1 MAPSDH
7 TMSPIA
13 WLFISMF
20 AGVILILAIVYL
32 FALKIRHDKKKAAGN
47 AVDDKVFGNV
57 IANPITTQEHLT
69 RSASL
74 TERVSSAAR
83 TVLGL

>member
-1 MAPSDH
+1 MSASDF

-32 FALKIRHDKKKAAGN
+32 FALKIRHDKKKAAQKTEE
-47 AVDDKVFGNV
+47 DEIFGHA
-57 IANPITTQEHLT
+57 IANPIT
-69 RSASL
+69 S
-74 TERVSSAAR
+74 
-83 TVLGL
+83 